1 MDVLEARELQLRK
14 QLFGASDAATSSN
27 SSITRK
33 ISDLNTRLEH
43 LYSAVAG
50 FSRLGDLCKCACL
63 MKEPVCRY
71 ADTVAMVTD
80 NGVQRELELQPSST
94 LGSSASKG
102 GEEIKRA
109 VILSSEDRI
118 DEVVLEFRKLRE
130 MQTVLAQLEQL
141 RSRNPVDESQ
151 LAALERSTDA
161 QTQRALALHA
171 RVERLL
177 TIYHEMISF
186 FHHCLLFDLHVCV

>member
-50 FSRLGDLCKCACL
+50 FSRLGDL
-63 MKEPVCRY
+63 Y
-71 ADTVAMVTD
+71 